1 MMRAVIFINGH
12 VDDYQQLAAWLRP
25 DDYLIGADG
34 GTAHIL
40 ALGLVPDVIVG
51 DLDSLNANILDAQRE
66 RGAIVEEH
74 PRRKD
79 QTDLEL
85 AIARAVRDGADEILL
100 LGAMGG
106 RLDQTF
112 ANLLVLARSDWPVAI
127 ALADGRQI
135 ARVLRGKG
143 ALTLTGQPGAI
154 VSAIP
159 LSEQVTGITYRGLE
173 YPLHNATLTLGSTR
187 GVSNVLVTSPATIHV
202 ESGVLLV
209 VQEARGWDS

>member
-1 MMRAVIFINGH
+1 MRAAIFINGQ
-12 VDDYQQLAAWLRP
+12 VDDYQQLARWLRP
-25 DDYLIGADG
+25 DDILIGADG

-40 ALGLVPDVIVG
+40 ALGLTPNVIVG
-51 DLDSLNANILDAQRE
+51 DLDSLDAGIVDAQRK
-66 RGAIVEEH
+66 RGVIVEQH
-74 PRRKD
+74 PARKD

-85 AIARAVRDGADEILL
+85 AIARAIRDGADEILL

-127 ALADGRQI
+127 TLAEGRQI
-135 ARVLRGKG
+135 ARVLRGRG
-143 ALTLTGQPGAI
+143 TLTLTGQPGAT

-159 LSEQVTGITYRGLE
+159 LSEQVTGITYSGLE

-187 GVSNVLVTSPATIHV
+187 GVSNVLVASPATIHV

-209 VQEARGWDS
+209 VQETSDRDG